1 MKEISKEAIV
11 KKVHKLKGR
20 FALMV
25 RQVIFKTLIAIANA
39 FLRTYLFIC
48 ICGRSLFGSISEIY
62 VSNIHE
68 PMKGRWKVLEG
79 EMVGVMQKGV
89 EAAKFTKPS
98 AGVYEGVD
106 LKILPKYISF
116 RAALLHNKLTQQYI
130 ILILLGLLVGHFI
143 ISRAEM
149 YSLYGKLR
157 EKEYILAPGVQDFTP
172 ASPQS
177 VPDSYVASAVI
188 EFLGLLG
195 NVASTSIDDQYAALS
210 EAMSSQLRIKFFA
223 EAAEWKAKV
232 KSEIISELLSIKEK
246 EIRSSQDGY
255 YHVLAITR
263 RDTYIN
269 NEYIGH
275 ADEAIEMVMQLV
287 PPKSGKRWYLQ
298 IESLSRQ
305 SVESYKAKK
314 NL

>member
-1 MKEISKEAIV
+1 MKDFIKKGLIAGKETSKRIALAIREGLFRV
-11 KKVHKLKGR
+11 ILIIGKVALR
-20 FALMV
+20 VYLFALPKGKAICATTA
-25 RQVIFKTLIAIANA
+25 RLFRTTLHDP
-39 FLRTYLFIC
+39 L
-48 ICGRSLFGSISEIY
+48 
-62 VSNIHE
+62 
-68 PMKGRWKVLEG
+68 KKRWKALEV
-79 EMVGVMQKGV
+79 EMVGAMEKGI
-89 EAAKFTKPS
+89 EAAKFTKP
-98 AGVYEGVD
+98 AIGVYEGVD

-130 ILILLGLLVGHFI
+130 ILLLVSLLVGHFI
-143 ISRAEM
+143 TSRVEM
-149 YSLYGKLR
+149 LSLYGKLR

-177 VPDSYVASAVI
+177 VSDSYVSSTVF

-195 NVASTSIDDQYAALS
+195 NVASGSIEEQYDTLAK
-210 EAMSSQLRIKFFA
+210 AMSSQLRIKFLA

-232 KSEIISELLSIKEK
+232 KTENISELLTIKEK
-246 EIRSSQDGY
+246 EIRSNQDGY
-255 YHVLAITR
+255 YQVLAITR

-287 PPKSGKRWYLQ
+287 PPKDGKRWYLQ

-305 SVESYKAKK
+305 SVDSYKAKK
-314 NL
+314 HL